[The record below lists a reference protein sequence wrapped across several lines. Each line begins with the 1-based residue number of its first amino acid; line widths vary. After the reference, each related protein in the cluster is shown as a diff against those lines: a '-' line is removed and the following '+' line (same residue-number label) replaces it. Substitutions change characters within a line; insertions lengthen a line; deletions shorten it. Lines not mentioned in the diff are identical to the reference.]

1 MWVLLVF
8 RASCVLCGA
17 GPLCVLVGGGPPASR
32 PHREL
37 CSVRRLEA
45 RPGPAVAHRHLSQ
58 FEVGSPV
65 VMSCASSQLRASGEN
80 VYAGGRSSA

>member
-1 MWVLLVF
+1 MEPMSDDHATD
-8 RASCVLCGA
+8 RPRTAADAEPGA
-17 GPLCVLVGGGPPASR
+17 TA
-32 PHREL
+32 E
-37 CSVRRLEA
+37 
-45 RPGPAVAHRHLSQ
+45 PGPAVAHRHLSQ